1 MSEFL
6 QQNAN
11 TYWTIQQ
18 ILSIDSND
26 RDISKWPL
34 ANYFEIE
41 TPIDYK
47 NIVSMALD
55 TITIPTVNV
64 FSNTYQNTKLTF
76 FVEPKGW
83 LDIYVNQALLSNESG
98 YTITITT
105 GNYTS
110 ANLALE
116 LQGRMNDAVQTYLV
130 SKGVLQS
137 YNYFVVVVN
146 SVSKKLFFGNSHDSF
161 SFDFKINYNYNVC
174 GVPIIFDQY
183 ALWGLG
189 NYLGFDKII
198 YTADESS
205 APQYFYWSP
214 TPVWLSPD
222 LASSNPMCYF
232 IEPPFEF
239 NLIGENNIIFMEL
252 IGYNSIDEI
261 SPYTFRSNDTFK
273 TRNTDSFK
281 SKQNGKHDSA
291 FAKIN
296 KFTTEINTAD
306 GLTTTFFSDPPL
318 ERLQKL
324 KIFMRHHNGM
334 PVDFQ
339 NKNFTCTIAMNILRP
354 DIHRNYSAQQ
364 PPMFR

>member
-18 ILSIDSND
+18 ILSVDSND

-34 ANYFEIE
+34 ASCFEIE

-47 NIVSMALD
+47 NVVSMSLD
-55 TITIPTVNV
+55 TVSIPTLNV
-64 FSNTYQNTKLTF
+64 FTNTYQNTKLTF
-76 FVEPKGW
+76 FVDPKEW
-83 LDIYVNQALLSNESG
+83 VDPVVNEALLSNHDG

-116 LQGRMNDAVQTYLV
+116 LQGRMNAAVQNYLE
-130 SKGVLQS
+130 SKGLLQT
-137 YNYFVVVVN
+137 YNYFVVAVN
-146 SVSKKLFFGNSHDSF
+146 TVSNKLCFGNSHDSF
-161 SFDFKINYNYNVC
+161 AFDFRINYDYNVC
-174 GVPIIFDQY
+174 SVPIIFDQY

-189 NYLGFDKII
+189 NYLGFDKDV
-198 YTADESS
+198 YAADESTT
-205 APQYFYWSP
+205 PQYFYWSS

-222 LASSNPMCYF
+222 TNSCYF

-239 NLIGENNIIFMEL
+239 NLVGENNNIFMEL
-252 IGYNSIDEI
+252 IGYNSMDEI
-261 SPYTFRSNDTFK
+261 TPYTFRSSDIFK
-273 TRNTDSFK
+273 YRSGDSFK

-296 KFTTEINTAD
+296 KSTTDRSATD
-306 GLTTTFFSDPPL
+306 GLTNTFFSDPPL

-324 KIFMRHHNGM
+324 KILMRHHNGM

-339 NKNFTCTIAMNILRP
+339 NKNFTCTIALNLLRP
-354 DIHRNYSAQQ
+354 DIHRNYSAQR
-364 PPMFR
+364 PPVFSGK